1 MLKVTYYGE
10 LSDAPITEYFPV
22 LHDGYAG
29 DKAREKVSSI
39 ATKAG
44 IDSSTLNDLESSAEQ
59 MQQSLPPIAIKYRR
73 DGKFFKVE
81 QRIWAN

>member
-10 LSDAPITEYFPV
+10 LSDEPITEYFPV

-29 DKAREKVSSI
+29 NKAREKVAAI
-39 ATKAG
+39 AIKAG
-44 IDSSTLNDLESSAEQ
+44 TDCSTLTDLEASVEQ
-59 MQQSLPPIAIKYRR
+59 MQQSLPPTAIKYRR